1 MLVTDL
7 DDTLYKEF
15 DYVRSGFRVIGELL
29 EHNGIIAASEALRIL
44 TSATDIRSGFDTLSN
59 IIKATQASSRFD
71 DKWMVDI
78 YRTHKPQIQLSE
90 NIADLFLRLTCEGIK
105 IAIITDGRSHTQRA
119 KIEALGLDR
128 FVLPQNIIISSE
140 AGGEKTTR
148 IPFDTL
154 ISRNPGETHYLYLG
168 DNPAKDFLWPNLMG
182 WTTVQLNDIAGVN
195 IHSQTIDVP
204 EIYKAQYRIDKIEDI
219 VRYLQSQ

>member
-7 DDTLYKEF
+7 DDTLYKEV

-29 EHNGIIAASEALRIL
+29 ECNGIISASDVLRIL
-44 TSATDIRSGFDTLSN
+44 TYATDMRSGFDTLSN
-59 IIKATQASSRFD
+59 MIKSTQTNSRFD

-78 YRTHKPQIQLSE
+78 YRTHNPKIRLSA
-90 NIADLFLRLTCEGIK
+90 NIADLFLRLTLEGIK

-119 KIEALGLDR
+119 KIEALGLNR
-128 FVLPQNIIISSE
+128 FVSPQNIIISSE
-140 AGGEKTTR
+140 VGGGKTTR
-148 IPFDTL
+148 VPFDTL

-182 WTTVQLNDIAGVN
+182 WTTVQLNDTAGVN

-204 EIYKAQYRIDKIEDI
+204 EIYKARYRIDTIEDV
-219 VRYLQSQ
+219 VRYLQIM